1 MYSFG
6 FILISSAS
14 TRSFILYCDHLWVE
28 CSLDVSSFPEGISSL
43 CAFAV
48 FFYYYALFIEK
59 GLLVSSSNS
68 LKLGLIRCIF
78 PSLLAFH
85 FILPLF
91 VKYPQ
96 ITTLPSCFSLGWFL
110 LPPVQ
115 YYRPLSIV
123 LQAHC

>member
-1 MYSFG
+1 MYSFS
-6 FILISSAS
+6 FILISSVFA
-14 TRSFILYCDHLWVE
+14 RSFILYCAHLWVE
-28 CSLDVSSFPEGISSL
+28 CSLEVSTFPEGISSL
-43 CAFAV
+43 YAFAV

-110 LPPVQ
+110 LSPVQ